1 MKDWKLKVKEKLDAA
16 AIRDEFQQLSDRES
30 RDISGDITIS
40 ALTENDMKQ
49 VSYLGYKELGLIPW
63 VVNEDHPYA
72 AFVDGGF
79 SFVTKKDDE
88 VLGFILAY
96 KCSTFGG
103 YNYIYIDT
111 FVVNSF
117 AQGQGVGKMLFSQV
131 RDLAHKQ
138 KIYSIKLATK
148 RSIPDH
154 EIYKH
159 FGLRDEAEEYVH
171 MESY

>member
-49 VSYLGYKELGLIPW
+49 VSYFGYKELGLIPW

-79 SFVTKKDDE
+79 SFVTKRMMK
-88 VLGFILAY
+88 Y
-96 KCSTFGG
+96 
-103 YNYIYIDT
+103 
-111 FVVNSF
+111 
-117 AQGQGVGKMLFSQV
+117 
-131 RDLAHKQ
+131 
-138 KIYSIKLATK
+138 
-148 RSIPDH
+148 
-154 EIYKH
+154 
-159 FGLRDEAEEYVH
+159 
-171 MESY
+171 